1 MKKLFYSILILF
13 FTIILFMQFSTT
25 VFAQELKLET
35 VEVNVNKNKI
45 APGEEVTLTTSF
57 GKALGAYTITAEYD
71 KDVFDY
77 VRSNGGEANDQEGKV
92 ILTYYYSQG
101 KESPRTNAT
110 ITFKAKTAIYGD
122 TPTNFSVTLSG
133 LSNPDNSEE
142 YEDITEAFTPNV
154 LVQPKYVNYNLK
166 LEYTGIILP
175 NLEKNMNLITE
186 SSLGKNY
193 DHARLIATVT
203 KTPSKNSTVKL
214 LAIDEEDAQ
223 VDLLHSG
230 WGEEG
235 GYKLGGKDV
244 KQVLALR
251 GEFSEIGNYTINV
264 KLIDRD
270 NEDKTIVEKN
280 FNVKVGQEE
289 AEKEDSA
296 TGTNKEKQPTT
307 LPKTGGTYYT
317 AITII
322 FITLAGAYLYISKK

>member
-1 MKKLFYSILILF
+1 MKKIYFLIGMLFL
-13 FTIILFMQFSTT
+13 TIILFMQFGTT
-25 VFAQELKLET
+25 VFAQETKLDSAEINLSK
-35 VEVNVNKNKI
+35 VKI
-45 APGEEVTLTTSF
+45 APGEEVVLTTSF
-57 GKALGAYTITAEYD
+57 GRALGAYTVTVQYD

-77 VRSNGGEANDQEGKV
+77 VRSDGGEASNQDGKV
-92 ILTYYYSQG
+92 ILTYYYSQNQG
-101 KESPRTNAT
+101 NPRTSAT
-110 ITFKAKTAIYGD
+110 ITFKAKTTIYAD
-122 TPTNFSVTLSG
+122 TPTDFSVTLTG

-142 YEDITEAFTPNV
+142 YEDITEPFKKDI

-193 DHARLIATVT
+193 DHVRLIATVT

-214 LAIDEEDAQ
+214 LALDDEDAQ

-251 GEFSEIGNYTINV
+251 GEFSEIGNYTIHV

-270 NEDKTIVEKN
+270 NEDKTIAEKD
-280 FNVKVGQEE
+280 FNIKVGEE
-289 AEKEDSA
+289 EVREEETS
-296 TGTNKEKQPTT
+296 KEKVPTT
-307 LPKTGGTYYT
+307 LPKAGGIANT

-322 FITLAGAYLYISKK
+322 FITIAAAYLYLTKK

>member
-1 MKKLFYSILILF
+1 MKKFYSLILILF
-13 FTIILFMQFSTT
+13 LTTILFMQFGTT
-25 VFAQELKLET
+25 VFAQQSKLDSAQID
-35 VEVNVNKNKI
+35 VSKVKI
-45 APGEEVTLTTSF
+45 APGEEVVLTTSF
-57 GKALGAYTITAEYD
+57 GRALGAYTITAQYD

-77 VRSNGGEANDQEGKV
+77 VRSDGGEASNQDGKV
-92 ILTYYYSQG
+92 ILTYYYSQNQG
-101 KESPRTNAT
+101 NPRTSAT
-110 ITFKAKTAIYGD
+110 ITFKAKTAIYAD
-122 TPTNFSVTLSG
+122 TPTDFSVTLTG

-142 YEDITEAFTPNV
+142 YEDITEPFKKDV

-175 NLEKNMNLITE
+175 NLEKNMTLTTE

-193 DHARLIATVT
+193 DHVRLIATVT

-251 GEFSEIGNYTINV
+251 GEFSEIGNYTIHV

-270 NEDKTIVEKN
+270 NEDKTIVEKD
-280 FNVKVGQEE
+280 FNVRVGEEE
-289 AEKEDSA
+289 AKTEED
-296 TGTNKEKQPTT
+296 NKQKLPTT
-307 LPKTGGTYYT
+307 LPKAGGTGYAT
-317 AITII
+317 ITII
-322 FITLAGAYLYISKK
+322 FITLAGAYLYITKK